1 MYLLEKEDHRPIC
14 GKDVSNSSATSVFI
28 EIPIAQQIVNLMQ
41 KPGFYTD
48 LQHRFHRKKS
58 DPKNIEDLYDGIQYR
73 RHSHNGGFF
82 DNKNNISFM
91 WYTDGCPIFKSSRLS
106 MWPLYFVIN
115 ELPLNKRLLKE
126 NLIYAGLWFGEK
138 PAMGSFLKPFHESLK
153 QLKEVGISVK
163 VPSDEEPITVR
174 AIVLCGTC
182 DLPARCLV
190 LNMTQFNGAYGCC
203 HCKQKGKSASTGKGT
218 TWTYPFKEVDPKGP
232 KRTHND
238 MMMDAKKAYTE
249 KKSVDGIKGPTF
261 LSFTGCD
268 LVHGVAIDYMHT
280 VLLGVVR
287 KLLHLWFDSSNHK
300 ELFSI
305 GKQVY
310 KVDKRL
316 KEIKPP
322 HFISRVPRSIKEHLG
337 YWKASE
343 CRSWV
348 FYYAIPVLSGILSDV
363 YLNHFALLVEAMF
376 LLNGDSISQEQLLH
390 CDRLLYQF
398 GCTFSILYGDRYM
411 TAVVHQLVHI
421 TDVVRHLGPLW
432 VYSCFALEDTNGSL
446 LKMVKGTQKP
456 ELQIVANLQI
466 MLKLP
471 TLSLLVH
478 EESFI
483 KSFVKKLT
491 YKKRQAKNCL
501 KVSEVFDIVGTQ
513 QEYYPS
519 EVEMKLLANYL
530 GFVPKRC
537 FKFLRLQLREVMF
550 HSMEYVFVRKRN
562 SYTVKYITNDKHAF
576 GQVSFYLK
584 CVEQYTCKQKFCL
597 CSSRYVALVPGENSS

>member
-1 MYLLEKEDHRPIC
+1 MISSVWITSKESNMRMLASSERQSIRQLVIC
-14 GKDVSNSSATSVFI
+14 HLHYSMGDDITRRSNAPGDIGFDREELARLNSSVQSINSEEVSFEDDIDSVNVDFEETDSMEECETWFDSQEDFDMSEDTLNGDMSVTCDQTEAENSASDE

-73 RHSHNGGFF
+73 RHSHNGGFL

-280 VLLGVVR
+280 VLLGVVG
-287 KLLHLWFDSSNHK
+287 S
-300 ELFSI
+300 
-305 GKQVY
+305 
-310 KVDKRL
+310 
-316 KEIKPP
+316 
-322 HFISRVPRSIKEHLG
+322 
-337 YWKASE
+337 
-343 CRSWV
+343 C
-348 FYYAIPVLSGILSDV
+348 
-363 YLNHFALLVEAMF
+363 
-376 LLNGDSISQEQLLH
+376 
-390 CDRLLYQF
+390 
-398 GCTFSILYGDRYM
+398 CTFGLIVLTIRNCSR
-411 TAVVHQLVHI
+411 
-421 TDVVRHLGPLW
+421 
-432 VYSCFALEDTNGSL
+432 LEN
-446 LKMVKGTQKP
+446 K
-456 ELQIVANLQI
+456 
-466 MLKLP
+466 
-471 TLSLLVH
+471 
-478 EESFI
+478 FI
-483 KSFVKKLT
+483 
-491 YKKRQAKNCL
+491 R
-501 KVSEVFDIVGTQ
+501 
-513 QEYYPS
+513 
-519 EVEMKLLANYL
+519 
-530 GFVPKRC
+530 
-537 FKFLRLQLREVMF
+537 
-550 HSMEYVFVRKRN
+550 
-562 SYTVKYITNDKHAF
+562 
-576 GQVSFYLK
+576 
-584 CVEQYTCKQKFCL
+584 
-597 CSSRYVALVPGENSS
+597 